1 MKLASARYTL
11 NIKHEENEPEKI
23 YTKKEKFANF
33 WHYHKYIILG
43 AIAALILIVFFIV
56 DVLSVVEPDYSI
68 GLLNHSSLPTQAIE
82 ALEAQLELQVDDLN
96 GDGVIEVF
104 VNQYTLALPSTAS
117 SSEQL
122 IDNSQANSN
131 YVDPSVQMASVTKF
145 LVDLQEGTSI
155 IFLTND
161 VQSFEEQYGIFA
173 YNDGST
179 PPEQAQ
185 INYDELGVLWQDS
198 TTLSSFEGEFADTM
212 QNTYSLQ
219 ETFSDYTILLRSYHD
234 TAIEKDDDM
243 LPYYNANIDLFNKL
257 IQ

>member
-1 MKLASARYTL
+1 MASARYTL
-11 NIKHEENEPEKI
+11 NIKHEESEPEKI

-68 GLLNHSSLPTQAIE
+68 GILNHSSLPIE
-82 ALEAQLELQVDDLN
+82 AIDALTAELELQADDLN
-96 GDGVIEVF
+96 GDGVVKVF
-104 VNQYTLALPSTAS
+104 VNQYTLAQPSTAS
-117 SSEQL
+117 NSEQTS
-122 IDNSQANSN
+122 DTSKASSD

-145 LVDLQEGTSI
+145 IVDLQEGTSI

-161 VQSFEEQYGIFA
+161 AQSFEAQYGIFA

-185 INYDELGVLWQDS
+185 INYDELGVLWQNS
-198 TTLSSFEGEFADTM
+198 TTLSSFEGEFVDVL

-219 ETFSDYTILLRSYHD
+219 DAFSDYTIMLRSFYG
-234 TAIEKDDDM
+234 TAIEKDDDI
-243 LPYYNANIDLFNKL
+243 LPYYNASIDLFNKL